1 MRHAAVSHQASSI
14 NIDSYLFKINQSMSK
29 LLTMWNQQLT
39 IHKLIQ
45 NSKDHQY
52 KIVNSIHISSAYQFK
67 IISAYSTVQ
76 YIYTNVKSKK
86 ITIPDCKGKTFPSCF
101 LWKCLHVFPL
111 PCSCGWLW
119 RRRRDSSPLPSTLG
133 SHSSRI
139 WTTCLEGTAQSEEP
153 ATLNMKKKIKNFE
166 I

>member
-1 MRHAAVSHQASSI
+1 MGLCLYI
-14 NIDSYLFKINQSMSK
+14 
-29 LLTMWNQQLT
+29 LLSNL
-39 IHKLIQ
+39 
-45 NSKDHQY
+45 
-52 KIVNSIHISSAYQFK
+52 
-67 IISAYSTVQ
+67 
-76 YIYTNVKSKK
+76 KK

-139 WTTCLEGTAQSEEP
+139 WTTCLEGTAQSEEQ
-153 ATLNMKKKIKNFE
+153 ATLNMKKKLKILKFNKSIKGCPLNVSLPSPMCSLKNLCNVPCKYFHWCGHKTVE
-166 I
+166 QSYTLCGAIPLVSCRLSQLTCCPVW